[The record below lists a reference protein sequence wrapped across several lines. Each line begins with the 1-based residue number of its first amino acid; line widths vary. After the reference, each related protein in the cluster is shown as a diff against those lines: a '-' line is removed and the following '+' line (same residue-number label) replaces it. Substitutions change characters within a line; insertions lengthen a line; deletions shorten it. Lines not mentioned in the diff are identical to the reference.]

1 MSSRIDVWDIRK
13 HREYKAVSC
22 GFPVG
27 FDEKYEIGED
37 LGKGGF
43 GVVRVVT
50 KKKNGKQYAAKSIK
64 KVLEV
69 PNLSIERQAAHL
81 ANIKREVS
89 VLYRLRG
96 TLNVVNFKEAWEDD
110 DCVHIVMELCRGG
123 ELSHSLA
130 KRHYSEKTVHISIE
144 MLQSRDFEKVAS
156 VGAVFWVCF

>member
-1 MSSRIDVWDIRK
+1 M
-13 HREYKAVSC
+13 
-22 GFPVG
+22 GFY
-27 FDEKYEIGED
+27 DKYEVGEE

-50 KKKNGKQYAAKSIK
+50 KKKNGKRYAAKSIK

-96 TLNVVNFKEAWEDD
+96 TLNVVHFKQAWEDD
-110 DCVHIVMELCRGG
+110 DYVHIVMELCLGG

-130 KRHYSEKTVHISIE
+130 KRHYSEKTVKD
-144 MLQSRDFEKVAS
+144 LL
-156 VGAVFWVCF
+156 